1 VLKRLFVI
9 LLLGGVAGCSSGEHM
24 ATAEKGVADFRQRM
38 AARQFANV
46 YANGSDELRK
56 STSEAHM
63 TKILGALNTK
73 LGNVKAAEKSGWNV
87 NFHTSGTFVT
97 LGFKTEFEKGPG
109 AEQFVFRISDGRAFL
124 VSYNVNSP
132 ALLTN

>member
-1 VLKRLFVI
+1 
-9 LLLGGVAGCSSGEHM
+9 M
-24 ATAEKGVADFRQRM
+24 ATAEKGVAEFRQLM
-38 AARQFANV
+38 AAQQFANV

-56 STSEAHM
+56 STSEAEL
-63 TKILGALNTK
+63 TKILRALNTK
-73 LGNVKAAEKSGWNV
+73 LGKVKAAEKSGWNV

-97 LGFKTEFEKGPG
+97 LGFKTEFEKGAG
-109 AEQFVFRISDGRAFL
+109 AEQFVFRISDGRVVL